1 MRRKYIIFIITLL
14 LFCILFNV
22 FKYIFFDD
30 EDGKY
35 KVSYDNG
42 VYSGISEIQ
51 VKRDE
56 KGYLLSNLSD
66 VNALCV
72 KLFNCRAE
80 KKSETQSDILIIYDF
95 LEQAIKVNGSLD
107 IVSLNDKN
115 YIEYQFVGLVDSMQN
130 DEITSAYP
138 INVYVKFSF
147 SEKDFIKITWKVES
161 PLILKVVNRLGE
173 SIVTFGIKNIQS
185 TLLKTIL
192 FKEDLK

>member
-22 FKYIFFDD
+22 FKYILFDD
-30 EDGKY
+30 EDGRY

-95 LEQAIKVNGSLD
+95 LEQTIKFNGSLD

-115 YIEYQFVGLVDSMQN
+115 YIEYQFVGLVDSIQK
-130 DEITSAYP
+130 DKRTSAYP
-138 INVYVKFSF
+138 INVYVKFSI